1 MNTIKLILDGEPV
14 AASRPRVTR
23 KGWAYTPAKYE
34 AYKQRIKFDIQ
45 SQYHG
50 ELLTKAVAVK
60 VIFYRS
66 VQKSVSK
73 IERKRRLSNEH
84 PPVVKPDID
93 NLFKAVTDA
102 CTGVIWHDDNQIV
115 KVKMEKRYAE
125 KPRVE
130 MEISEL
136 GG

>member
-1 MNTIKLILDGEPV
+1 M
-14 AASRPRVTR
+14 
-23 KGWAYTPAKYE
+23 
-34 AYKQRIKFDIQ
+34 
-45 SQYHG
+45 
-50 ELLTKAVAVK
+50 
-60 VIFYRS
+60 FYRS

-130 MEISEL
+130 MEINEL
-136 GG
+136 GELNYESTR